1 MACGPPAHRLLF
13 ENEHTR
19 VWEMLLEPGESF
31 PMHSHEYP
39 YLSLIMEAAT
49 LILSE
54 EDGTE
59 RRLDLEPGQV
69 VWGDVPDSHAVKNVG
84 TTAFRNRL
92 VEFKGI

>member
-1 MACGPPAHRLLF
+1 MSYGPPAHRLLF

-19 VWEMLLEPGESF
+19 VWEMLLQPGEVF
-31 PMHSHEYP
+31 PLHSHEYP
-39 YLSLIMEAAT
+39 YLSLIIEGAS

-59 RRLDLEPGQV
+59 RRLEVEAGQV
-69 VWGDVPDSHAVKNVG
+69 VWGDIPDVHAVKNVG

-92 VEFKGI
+92 VEFKRV

>member
-1 MACGPPAHRLLF
+1 LLF

-19 VWEMLLEPGESF
+19 VWEMLLQPGESF

-39 YLSLIMEAAT
+39 YLSLIMESAT

-59 RRLDLEPGQV
+59 RRLEVETGQV
-69 VWGDVPDSHAVKNVG
+69 VWGDTPDVHAVKNVG
-84 TTAFRNRL
+84 TTTFRNRL
-92 VEFKGI
+92 VEFKRV